1 MPHFTKESCAKMRH
15 LLPYKYVEAI
25 AKAGSIRKAA
35 ELLAITPSALNRR
48 LLSIEEELGVSI
60 FERLPVGVRLNTA
73 GEILLEHIRNQMS
86 DLERVQS
93 QIADLSGQRRGSV
106 SIASSPEIL
115 GGFLPEQVRLYQ
127 REFPGVTFRVNQ
139 YFRGEV
145 ERALAEYIADIA
157 LVFEPMKLTDFQVI
171 YNVRQPILC
180 IMNKSHPLAGKE
192 QVRLYECAEFPMVLP
207 EVSWGVRHLM
217 EQSALRLSLN
227 LRCVVQSDSRD
238 FLRDYKR
245 DTEQLS
251 FGIPVNT
258 PDNLADTDRVA
269 VPVNALDVP
278 NGYVFLGHLKGR
290 TLPVASARFLEQLTT
305 NLAGRFEQYN
315 A

>member
-1 MPHFTKESCAKMRH
+1 
-15 LLPYKYVEAI
+15 
-25 AKAGSIRKAA
+25 
-35 ELLAITPSALNRR
+35 
-48 LLSIEEELGVSI
+48 
-60 FERLPVGVRLNTA
+60 
-73 GEILLEHIRNQMS
+73 
-86 DLERVQS
+86 
-93 QIADLSGQRRGSV
+93 
-106 SIASSPEIL
+106 
-115 GGFLPEQVRLYQ
+115 
-127 REFPGVTFRVNQ
+127 
-139 YFRGEV
+139 
-145 ERALAEYIADIA
+145 
-157 LVFEPMKLTDFQVI
+157 
-171 YNVRQPILC
+171 
-180 IMNKSHPLAGKE
+180 
-192 QVRLYECAEFPMVLP
+192 MVLP

-245 DTEQLS
+245 DPEQLS